1 MALIKCPQC
10 GQNVSDKALR
20 CPKCGYSISQS
31 ISSQESVAQVN
42 QTPVDSTVPSDTPTS
57 STGSNPPKKKSN
69 TWVILVVIA
78 ALLLL
83 GGGVGGWFYYKNIYL
98 PKKID
103 AEAPRYYTFA
113 HILNLRS
120 SMSSGADYNK
130 VAELPY
136 GTELI
141 TYDYGTEW
149 SRVKV
154 SKPGYNGEQQEGYA
168 SSAFILN
175 KADFFLLNSIFG
187 DTDSKDVI
195 GSAKCRIALLNYFK
209 DKGYIGKIS
218 DAERQDAGIYT
229 MPNATNQWQVFSKA
243 KTAKS
248 NSVYYKRIVN
258 PDSKFTDFAVIILNV
273 SSPSVIEKKLLLFT
287 FDDDET
293 PHLYYEERV
302 PTSGYYIKQISLDYW
317 DGVKVVYTDE

>member
-10 GQNVSDKALR
+10 GQNVSDKAIR
-20 CPKCGYSISQS
+20 CPKCGYPINQNTPSQGFTAS
-31 ISSQESVAQVN
+31 GD
-42 QTPVDSTVPSDTPTS
+42 QTPVVTTGPQPVPAPAV
-57 STGSNPPKKKSN
+57 NEPPKKKSH
-69 TWVILVVIA
+69 TWVIIVVIA

-83 GGGVGGWFYYKNIYL
+83 AGGVGGWFYYKNIYL

-130 VAELPY
+130 IAELPY

-141 TYDYGTEW
+141 TYENGPEW

-154 SKPGYNGEQQEGYA
+154 SKPGYDGEQQEGYV
-168 SSAFILN
+168 SSDFILN

-195 GSAKCRIALLNYFK
+195 SSGKCRVALLNYFK
-209 DKGYIGKIS
+209 EKGYIGKIS
-218 DAERQDAGIYT
+218 EQERQEAGIYT
-229 MPNATNQWQVFSKA
+229 VPDETNQWQVFSKA
-243 KTAKS
+243 KTAKT

-258 PDSKFTDFAVIILNV
+258 PDSKFTDFAVIIHNV
-273 SSPSVIEKKLLLFT
+273 SSPDVIQKKLLLFT

-293 PHLYYEERV
+293 PHLYYEENV
-302 PTSGYYIKQISLDYW
+302 STSDYYIKQISLDSW
-317 DGVKVVYTDE
+317 GDVKVVYSNN